1 MTKVDMLQRYSKACL
16 LERAILLQE
25 VRSLIIACEGRQV
38 TRSISPTTPQSNKD
52 EEPKHARY
60 QA

>member
-1 MTKVDMLQRYSKACL
+1 MLQRYSKACL

-25 VRSLIIACEGRQV
+25 VRSLIIACEGWQV
-38 TRSISPTTPQSNKD
+38 TRSISPTTPQPNKD